1 MKLTVPDLKLLNRV
15 LECGHQIERAWPYS
29 DGSVAQIRLREFV
42 GLLENLNA
50 AESEELRRLS
60 GHTKHLSE
68 SMTARHLA
76 GFLVAFERLSNRALR
91 DDEFLVVEGDRPA
104 PLSTSSEPVMVIA
117 DNIRSSF
124 NVGAIF
130 RTAEC
135 FNIQEILLTGY
146 TATPDDEKTARTSM
160 GTAASVEWRSVR
172 ETSMAVTEAKL
183 RGFSVIAL
191 ETVDAAVDID
201 DFAWPEKCAIL
212 IGNERFGVDREALA
226 RADHIVKIP
235 LRGKKNS
242 LNVGISLGIALHSRF
257 QKPRTTQPDKI
268 QRDAC
273 AKWEL
278 KPIGIFHSQ
287 SVHPYEA
294 PRQASEDQSELEGI
308 IELSSNFPAGPR
320 DNSDNSDAKEDGSS
334 EVHVRNLGLEQALT
348 DLEGFDR
355 IWLLYRFH
363 HNQNWKPMVV
373 PPRGPAVKRGVFAT
387 RAPYRPNAIG
397 LSAVRLVRIEGRKLY
412 IRGFDLLDQTPI
424 YDIKPYLAYADSHPE
439 AALGWLEGLDE
450 QANKIRFS
458 PAAEEQMDWLEANGM
473 SQLRGFI
480 ASQLRFDALDSERKR
495 ISNSE
500 IKGIHEIAYRTW
512 RVSFFF
518 DPDLKSISILSIY
531 SGYSDDEL
539 RLENIENPHGD
550 KDLHVAFNRRS

>member
-1 MKLTVPDLKLLNRV
+1 MKPTKLTVPDLKLLNLV
-15 LECGHQIERAWPYS
+15 LGCGHQIERAWPYS
-29 DGSVAQIRLREFV
+29 DLIVAQNRLREFV
-42 GLLENLNA
+42 GLVENLSR

-104 PLSTSSEPVMVIA
+104 PPSSTPEPVMVIA
-117 DNIRSSF
+117 DNIRSAF

-172 ETSMAVTEAKL
+172 ETSLAVTEAKL
-183 RGFSVIAL
+183 RGFSVVAL
-191 ETVDAAVDID
+191 ETVDTAVDID
-201 DFAWPEKCAIL
+201 EFVWPERCAIL
-212 IGNERFGVDREALA
+212 VGNERFGVDREALA

-235 LRGKKNS
+235 LFGKKNS

-257 QKPRTTQPDKI
+257 QKPRATQS
-268 QRDAC
+268 DATQSE
-273 AKWEL
+273 ASTKWEL

-294 PRQASEDQSELEGI
+294 PRQATEDQSELEGI
-308 IELSSNFPAGPR
+308 IELHSNFPAGA
-320 DNSDNSDAKEDGSS
+320 SDERSGDASI
-334 EVHVRNLGLEQALT
+334 RNLGLEQALT
-348 DLEGFDR
+348 DLDGFDR

-363 HNQNWKPMVV
+363 HNENWKPMVV

-397 LSAVRLVRIEGRKLY
+397 LSAVRLIRVEGRRLFV
-412 IRGFDLLDQTPI
+412 RGFDLLDQTPI

-458 PAAEEQMDWLEANGM
+458 PAAEAQMDWLEANGV
-473 SQLRGFI
+473 SQLRGFL

-500 IKGIHEIAYRTW
+500 IKGMHEIAYRTW

-539 RLENIENPHGD
+539 LPESVENPHGD
-550 KDLHVAFNRRS
+550 KDLHIAFNRRP

>member
-1 MKLTVPDLKLLNRV
+1 MTPMKLTVPDLQLLNRV
-15 LECGHQIERAWPYS
+15 LEFGHQLERAWPYS
-29 DGSVAQIRLREFV
+29 DVTFAQTRLREFV
-42 GLLENLNA
+42 GLIEPLSA

-60 GHTKHLSE
+60 DHTKHLSE

-76 GFLVAFERLSNRALR
+76 GFLVAFERLSHRALR
-91 DDEFLVVEGDRPA
+91 DDEFLVTERDRPE
-104 PLSTSSEPVMVIA
+104 PSSSTPEPVMVIA
-117 DNIRSSF
+117 DNIRSAF

-130 RTAEC
+130 RTSEC

-146 TATPDDEKTARTSM
+146 TSTPDDEKTARTSM
-160 GTAASVEWRSVR
+160 GTAAHVEWRSVR
-172 ETSMAVTEAKL
+172 ETLTAVTEAKL
-183 RGFSVIAL
+183 RGFTVVAL
-191 ETVDAAVDID
+191 ETVDTAVDID
-201 DFAWPEKCAIL
+201 DFIWPEKCAIL
-212 IGNERFGVDREALA
+212 VGNERFGVDREALA
-226 RADHIVKIP
+226 RADHIVRIA

-257 QKPRTTQPDKI
+257 QKARATQPEKI
-268 QRDAC
+268 SEDVSAN
-273 AKWEL
+273 WEL

-294 PRQASEDQSELEGI
+294 PRQASEDLSDIEGI
-308 IELSSNFPAGPR
+308 IELHPKFPASQ
-320 DNSDNSDAKEDGSS
+320 SDEKSDEAYGRSF
-334 EVHVRNLGLEQALT
+334 GLEQALT
-348 DLEGFDR
+348 DLDGFDR
-355 IWLLYRFH
+355 IWLVYRFH

-397 LSAVRLVRIEGRKLY
+397 LSAVQLIRIEGRKLY
-412 IRGFDLLDQTPI
+412 VRGFDLLDQTPI

-458 PAAEEQMDWLEANGM
+458 PAAEEQLEWLETNGV

-480 ASQLRFDALDSERKR
+480 ISQLRFDAIDTERKR
-495 ISNSE
+495 ISKSE
-500 IKGIHEIAYRTW
+500 IQGMHEIAYRTW

-518 DPDLKSISILSIY
+518 DSGLKSISILSIY
-531 SGYSDDEL
+531 SGYSADEL
-539 RLENIENPHGD
+539 RPENVENSHGD
-550 KDLHVAFNRRS
+550 KDLHRTFIRRP